1 LDVSCIVYLEPY
13 VYCDFHDLRKV
24 KEASMKLIYFLL
36 QLGARFKGA
45 SFGNNCRIAPSYDWF
60 QASWSNVRIGS
71 NVTIGRRAWIQT
83 TGKRGG
89 QILIGNSC
97 AIGRDAV
104 FSAAELIE
112 IGESCLISF
121 RVTIVD
127 HDHDFILGNSPA
139 TLEISDPCFVR
150 IGAQTFVGANTTI
163 LKGVQIGHDSI
174 IAAGSVVT
182 KSFPPR
188 SVIGGNPAQLIRV
201 RQ

>member
-1 LDVSCIVYLEPY
+1 
-13 VYCDFHDLRKV
+13 
-24 KEASMKLIYFLL
+24 
-36 QLGARFKGA
+36 
-45 SFGNNCRIAPSYDWF
+45 
-60 QASWSNVRIGS
+60 
-71 NVTIGRRAWIQT
+71 
-83 TGKRGG
+83 
-89 QILIGNSC
+89 LIGGSS

-127 HDHDFILGNSPA
+127 HDHDFTLGNSPA
-139 TLEISDPCFVR
+139 TLDISNPRSVR
-150 IGAQTFVGANTTI
+150 IGARSFVGANTTI
-163 LKGVQIGHDSI
+163 LKGVQIGPDSI

-188 SVIGGNPAQLIRV
+188 SVIGGNPARLIKL

>member
-1 LDVSCIVYLEPY
+1 MNVYI
-13 VYCDFHDLRKV
+13 LRKTV
-24 KEASMKLIYFLL
+24 KELMGLIYFFA
-36 QLGARFKGA
+36 QFGARLKGA
-45 SFGNNCRIAPSYDWF
+45 SFGKHCRISPSYDWLRV
-60 QASWSNVRIGS
+60 SWSNVRIGP

-83 TGKRGG
+83 LGKRGG
-89 QILIGNSC
+89 EILIGGSS

-127 HDHDFILGNSPA
+127 HDHDFALGNSPA
-139 TLEISDPCFVR
+139 TLGISNPRGVR
-150 IGAQTFVGANTTI
+150 IGARSFVGANSTI
-163 LKGVQIGHDSI
+163 LKGVQIGPDSI

-188 SVIGGNPAQLIRV
+188 SVIGGNPARLIKV